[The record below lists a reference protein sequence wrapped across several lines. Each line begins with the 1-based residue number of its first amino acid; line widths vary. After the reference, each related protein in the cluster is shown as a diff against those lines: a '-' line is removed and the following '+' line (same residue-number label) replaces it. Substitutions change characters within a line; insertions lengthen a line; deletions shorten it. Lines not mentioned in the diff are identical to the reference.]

1 MYQILNFFEEVF
13 RLKRTP
19 RAGFWYY
26 GVKDPE
32 SVAEHV
38 FGVAL
43 ITYISGKI
51 LKEQGENLNLERAI
65 KMAIIH
71 ELGEALIGDIHLEAR
86 RYLGKSV
93 EAGERKAFED
103 MASTLPDSI
112 KEELLDLY
120 EEFDKGETI
129 EAKLVR
135 SADKVDLLIQAYVYE
150 KTGQK
155 NLESFFNEDKNFEF
169 IKQVPFFAELI
180 ENLKQRRIK

>member
-1 MYQILNFFEEVF
+1 MHQILNFFEEVF

-32 SVAEHV
+32 SVAEHI

-43 ITYISGKI
+43 ITYISGKLI
-51 LKEQGENLNLERAI
+51 IEKGQNLNLERAI

-86 RYLGKSV
+86 RYLGKCV
-93 EAGERKAFED
+93 DTGEQKAFED
-103 MASTLPDSI
+103 ISSTLPISLRD
-112 KEELLDLY
+112 ELLELY
-120 EEFDKGETI
+120 EEFNQGKTI

-135 SADKVDLLIQAYVYE
+135 SADKVDLLIQAHIYE
-150 KTGQK
+150 KTGYK
-155 NLESFFNEDKNFEF
+155 NLESFFNEDKNFEY

-180 ENLKQRRIK
+180 ENLKKRRAK